1 MESIFN
7 LRDLLSSNAECWK
20 QINEIHECPCKM
32 PRESAPDTVKSYKA
46 NIINSD
52 FKVLLS
58 SAIFNAVVLL
68 PLNPVLQPRRRGV
81 TSETLLLIK
90 ESKVFT

>member
-52 FKVLLS
+52 FKILLS
-58 SAIFNAVVLL
+58 SAI
-68 PLNPVLQPRRRGV
+68 QRRGSAAPESCV
-81 TSETLLLIK
+81 ATQTSWRHL
-90 ESKVFT
+90 